1 MVLESEGN
9 DGDGSGKE
17 AGETEA
23 EGSISLLSLSL
34 AGCSLLSDGL
44 LDDLKGSEARVKVDD
59 VELVVT
65 EVIEGEVEVLEEV
78 LVTVS
83 VEVDDGTET
92 LLGVLLEGLLD
103 LGAGVAEVLLDV
115 NRVTEDGE
123 TGLLDSLSVLGK
135 MVTDVGEEDVCEF
148 IVVLVLE
155 DLLGSLNGG
164 DELLGGDSLEV
175 VIVAGAETVGEGHFV
190 GDGKV
195 DVLDE
200 LAGTEL
206 FGAEGEGEGDVGGEV
221 TDALLG
227 GPNQKGIVNNRL
239 G

>member
-1 MVLESEGN
+1 MNKVLESKGN

-34 AGCSLLSDGL
+34 DGGSLLSNGL
-44 LDDLKGSEARVKVDD
+44 LDNLKGSEARVKVDD
-59 VELVVT
+59 AELVVT
-65 EVIEGEVEVLEEV
+65 EVIEDEVEVLEEV

-83 VEVDDGTET
+83 IEVDDGTET
-92 LLGVLLEGLLD
+92 LLGELLEGLLD

-123 TGLLDSLSVLGK
+123 TGLLNSLSVLGK
-135 MVTDVGEEDVCEF
+135 MVTDVGEEDICEL
-148 IVVLVLE
+148 IVVLLLE
-155 DLLGSLNGG
+155 DLLGSLDGG
-164 DELLGGDSLEV
+164 HELLGGDSLEM
-175 VIVAGAETVGEGHFV
+175 VIVAGAETVGEGHLV

-206 FGAEGEGEGDVGGEV
+206 LRAEGKGEGDVGGEV

-227 GPNQKGIVNNRL
+227 GPSKNGC
-239 G
+239 